1 MITHKR
7 PHILYVEDDDDSCQ
21 MMTFLLNASG
31 IDVTCKR
38 GMADVLRFPAK
49 DRFDLFLLDVRLND
63 GDGNNLCIKLRN
75 EFPNIPVVFYTG
87 YGAERERKQGI
98 LSGAAAYL
106 VKPYS
111 ELIAPMILKLV
122 NGAEPTAALNVPV
135 DPLTILEENAKRLL
149 NIMKVPG
156 KPMPLSP

>member
-31 IDVTCKR
+31 IDVTCVR
-38 GMADVLRFPAK
+38 GMADALQLPGK
-49 DRFDLFLLDVRLND
+49 NGYDLFLLDMWLND
-63 GDGNNLCIKLRN
+63 GDGNELCIKLRN

-87 YGAERERKQGI
+87 CAAERERKQGI
-98 LSGAAAYL
+98 MSGAAAYL

-111 ELIAPMILKLV
+111 ELIGPMVFQLV
-122 NGAEPTAALNVPV
+122 NGVSSLEVSPTPV
-135 DPLTILEENAKRLL
+135 DPLTILEEKAKRLL
-149 NIMKVPG
+149 NIMKVGG
-156 KPMPLSP
+156 KPMPLLP